1 MSDAKTE
8 IRTLLAPI
16 PGGLMILPGSVV
28 AEVVNFEPPTVQKD
42 APAWLLGGM
51 NWNDWNIP
59 VVSFALL
66 AGLSQKEEPG
76 TTTRILIVKSLS
88 QSTTA
93 PYIGLLISG
102 VPRLAKV
109 SEGTLSGPR
118 KLAEFPCVFRE
129 ATINEELVLVPDLDE
144 LTRTVEA
151 EIDKQ
156 EQTD

>member
-28 AEVVNFEPPTVQKD
+28 AEVVNFEPPAAQEG
-42 APAWLLGGM
+42 APAWLLGGV

-59 VVSFALL
+59 VVSFAML
-66 AGLSQKEEPG
+66 AGLSKKEEPG
-76 TTTRILIVKSLS
+76 AKTRILIVKSLS
-88 QSTTA
+88 QSTIV

-109 SEGTLSGPR
+109 SNGTLSKPK
-118 KLAEFPCVFRE
+118 KLAKFPCVFRE
-129 ATINEELVLVPDLDE
+129 ATLDEELVLVPDLDE
-144 LTRTVEA
+144 LTRIVEA
-151 EIDKQ
+151 EIEKQ

>member
-1 MSDAKTE
+1 M
-8 IRTLLAPI
+8 
-16 PGGLMILPGSVV
+16 
-28 AEVVNFEPPTVQKD
+28 
-42 APAWLLGGM
+42 
-51 NWNDWNIP
+51 
-59 VVSFALL
+59 L

-76 TTTRILIVKSLS
+76 AKTRILIVKSLS
-88 QSTTA
+88 QSTIV

-109 SEGTLSGPR
+109 SEGTLSKPR
-118 KLAEFPCVFRE
+118 KLAKFPCVFRE
-129 ATINEELVLVPDLDE
+129 AAIVEERVLVPDLDE